1 LRDPHRDLGN
11 FRIRQNEKGNQMAKK
26 NYKNKPDIFTATA
39 RHADPVAD
47 AIYHS
52 LLPLDRIATE
62 MELKWGCERLASLVS
77 PNTASRFGSAKAKL
91 DAAIMANDPTL
102 SARRASVLAK
112 GWRAMD
118 VEATQSGHRA
128 LSPDIWSH
136 TTQEGF
142 KMAVARSTGDAIKA
156 IKVDDRLQGVRVYS
170 IEEIGRILQIDSN
183 ALVNAA
189 KEHFPDAVVTKVARK
204 GSLTDEIPF

>member
-1 LRDPHRDLGN
+1 MARKT
-11 FRIRQNEKGNQMAKK
+11 FR
-26 NYKNKPDIFTATA
+26 NKPDVFTATNSF
-39 RHADPVAD
+39 ADPVAD
-47 AIYHS
+47 GIHHS

-62 MELKWGCERLASLVS
+62 MEFKWGCERLASLVS
-77 PNTASRFGSAKAKL
+77 SNTASRFGSAKAKL
-91 DAAIMANDPTL
+91 DAAIIENDPVSVSRKAT
-102 SARRASVLAK
+102 VLAK

-118 VEATQSGHRA
+118 AEATQSGHRA

-156 IKVDDRLQGVRVYS
+156 LKVDDTLKGVHVYS
-170 IEEIGRILQIDSN
+170 IEEIGRILQNDSN

-189 KEHFPDAVVTKVARK
+189 KEHFPAAVVTKVARK
-204 GSLTDEIPF
+204 GSINDEIPF